1 MSFGCQI
8 ECRSVEHY
16 SAALEHY
23 NDMPVLKAWVAGRR
37 PLRDNVSGRR
47 KKHMSVRQGA
57 DGEIIY
63 RLYSTD
69 MVTYH
74 KDGRLSL
81 ELYASNSSQSFQAR
95 LSPRGV
101 RFSHRDY
108 EYVVWTRTEEYVICG
123 GVHLW
128 DPTLIQGHMLREHTC
143 TLTMVSDG
151 VWVVDP
157 KDTTPIYDL
166 RVDAAR
172 AHVAMVKYDYVGF
185 ESFIRARAAMQQQE
199 TETIYAPTS
208 ERELRHLL
216 PMGVRG
222 WVQVKLMSPSER
234 AVNELLSDAR
244 LAIYKLETVV
254 TPTELPHINS
264 DTQWKQ
270 IRRRESMY
278 GSIV

>member
-1 MSFGCQI
+1 
-8 ECRSVEHY
+8 VEHY
-16 SAALEHY
+16 NA
-23 NDMPVLKAWVAGRR
+23 MPVLKTWDDGFR

-81 ELYASNSSQSFQAR
+81 ELYSSKSSQSFQAQ
-95 LSPRGV
+95 LSPWGV
-101 RFSHRDY
+101 RFSYSDY
-108 EYVVWTRTEEYVICG
+108 EYVVWTRTEKYVLSA
-123 GVHLW
+123 GVWLW
-128 DPTLIQGHMLREHTC
+128 EPTLMQGHMLRGFTC

-157 KDTTPIYDL
+157 KDTTPIHDP

-172 AHVAMVKYDYVGF
+172 ARVALVKYDYGGF
-185 ESFIRARAAMQQQE
+185 ENFIRAKAAMQEEE
-199 TETIYAPTS
+199 TVYAPTS
-208 ERELRHLL
+208 EHKLRHLL
-216 PMGVRG
+216 PMGVEG
-222 WVQVKLMSPSER
+222 WVQVKLMSKSER

-244 LAIYKLETVV
+244 LAIYKLENVV
-254 TPTELPHINS
+254 TSTELPHITS

-270 IRRRESMY
+270 IRRRRSVY
-278 GSIV
+278 GSVA